1 MTQVQFAKMLA
12 DLDPAVLAGLV
23 GKAQPK
29 AEKTTKAQMLANKDK
44 TIRAT
49 FTKRGVKDVVLMD
62 RTDPTKAFNVKPYK
76 AWLAEGR
83 IVQKGQKAV
92 KGLFHVSQTQEL
104 PADKVA

>member
-12 DLDPAVLAGLV
+12 DLDPAVLEGLLA
-23 GKAQPK
+23 KQPK

-49 FTKRGVKDVVLMD
+49 FTKRGIKDVVLLD

-76 AWLAEGR
+76 AWIAEGR
-83 IVQKGQKAV
+83 IVMKGQKAV